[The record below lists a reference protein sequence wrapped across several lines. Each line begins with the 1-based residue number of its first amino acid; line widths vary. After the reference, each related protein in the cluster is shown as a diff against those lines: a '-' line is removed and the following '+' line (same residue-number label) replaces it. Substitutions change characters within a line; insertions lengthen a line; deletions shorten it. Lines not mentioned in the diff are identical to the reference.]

1 MGNSAKRR
9 RRRNRQEKVYRHS
22 HRVSIVLVIVVL
34 LVLGAVLWGNSTTL
48 RARYQAYRQ
57 QATELQAQIEL
68 QERRAKEIE
77 DYAEF
82 IQSDEFIRQIA
93 EEKLGL
99 VDPNEIIFRP
109 VD

>member
-1 MGNSAKRR
+1 MGSTTKRR
-9 RRRNRQEKVYRHS
+9 RRRPRREKVYRHS

-34 LVLGAVLWGNSTTL
+34 LVLGGVLWGNSTTL
-48 RARYQAYRQ
+48 RARYQAYQQ
-57 QATELQAQIEL
+57 QAVELQAQIEF

-77 DYAEF
+77 EYAEF
-82 IQSDEFIRQIA
+82 VQSDEFIRQIA

-99 VDPNEIIFRP
+99 VAPNEIIFRP

>member
-1 MGNSAKRR
+1 MGSLTKRKRR
-9 RRRNRQEKVYRHS
+9 KTKQEKVYRHS

-34 LVLGAVLWGNSTTL
+34 LVLGGVLWGNSTTL
-48 RARYQAYRQ
+48 RARYQVYQRQ
-57 QATELQAQIEL
+57 AEELQAQIEL
-68 QERRAKEIE
+68 QKRRADEIE
-77 DYAEF
+77 KYAEF
-82 IQSDEFIRQIA
+82 VQSDEFIRQIA